1 MSTKP
6 PKIVVKRGD
15 DFRLDMTVQD
25 MNNDAAIASKAAMD
39 AAQAAYDAALAA
51 DPQVPADI
59 TSTHATLVTAQAAF
73 ADSIVVDISAWT
85 ITSKLAWVGK
95 LISTF
100 TLDLGILEEI
110 RKVGEQ
116 IKVEL
121 GAVDILINNAGVV
134 TGTYFHEHSH
144 EQIEFNMRI
153 NSLAPMHL
161 TRAILPGMISQN
173 RGSVCTIASS
183 AALVSNPKMS
193 VYAASIWAAVG
204 WSDSVRLEMEKLK
217 KNIHFTTIM
226 PYYINT
232 GMFDG
237 VKSKLIPILDPEKTS
252 EKIIRAIE
260 KERKMLA
267 LPLPFWFI
275 RLSQGILPLGLYDWV
290 MEHIFGIYDTMTDFK
305 GRKS

>member
-100 TLDLGILEEI
+100 E
-110 RKVGEQ
+110 V
-116 IKVEL
+116 
-121 GAVDILINNAGVV
+121 VV
-134 TGTYFHEHSH
+134 TDGPAGDF
-144 EQIEFNMRI
+144 
-153 NSLAPMHL
+153 
-161 TRAILPGMISQN
+161 
-173 RGSVCTIASS
+173 
-183 AALVSNPKMS
+183 
-193 VYAASIWAAVG
+193 
-204 WSDSVRLEMEKLK
+204 SVRLGNVDTALWKPRDHDMDVQFVRPEGKVSSET
-217 KNIHFTTIM
+217 FTVVVQKDIT
-226 PYYINT
+226 N
-232 GMFDG
+232 G
-237 VKSKLIPILDPEKTS
+237 
-252 EKIIRAIE
+252 
-260 KERKMLA
+260 
-267 LPLPFWFI
+267 
-275 RLSQGILPLGLYDWV
+275 
-290 MEHIFGIYDTMTDFK
+290 
-305 GRKS
+305 